1 MIVSKF
7 DIIWNLFCRNH
18 KFDKTDCNCG
28 LTFTNTHQKKV
39 HMWLTHSNGRY
50 EKCEL
55 CSYVGPTR
63 SMAAHREGH
72 GKQSVCEVCG
82 KAVAKTSQG
91 THWQNMHKEFQC
103 PDCGEII
110 YGNRL
115 YRRHRDR
122 VHHEPFQCD
131 QVCHYFEAIV
141 ADFFMLSF

>member
-1 MIVSKF
+1 MEI
-7 DIIWNLFCRNH
+7 FCRNH

-82 KAVAKTSQG
+82 KAVAKTSVVTRSLTKQWSRVICIIAEWKCG
-91 THWQNMHKEFQC
+91 LGKRAASRHGRC
-103 PDCGEII
+103 P
-110 YGNRL
+110 RASARSPTQ
-115 YRRHRDR
+115 RRILVTRQKVPRRPQLGKLDH
-122 VHHEPFQCD
+122 
-131 QVCHYFEAIV
+131 
-141 ADFFMLSF
+141 